1 MKKTLALVF
10 TFVMFAVLGMKGAD
24 PVVWS
29 YKLVDENTDHPALKI
44 TANVAAGYHLY
55 DFNHGGMENPL
66 KITVTPK
73 GATLVGTPVPSK
85 KFIAE
90 TDEDGMPA
98 KYYTGSVTFTQKLKP
113 TKADFSLTVK
123 ITGQAC
129 NDSGCHNFNK
139 AEILNGKAKV
149 AGEEKDEKEEEKAE
163 EVIVEEKSA
172 DTVAV
177 AAMLPDSVADSAAAA
192 VGATAADSA
201 LWENVEA
208 EVKALS
214 KEEKEASLWAIFIAG
229 ILGGLIALITP
240 CVWPMIPMTVSFF
253 LKQNKTRAKSV
264 RTAAVYGLSIIVI
277 YVILGL
283 LVTAIFGEGA
293 LNALSTN
300 AIFNVFFFLLL
311 VVFAI
316 SFMGGFELTLPSKW
330 TNKMDSKVDSTT
342 GMLSVFFMAFT
353 LALVSFSCTGPIIG
367 TLLVEAATS
376 GNYLAP
382 AIGMFGFAL
391 ALALPFTLF
400 AMFPTMLKSMP
411 KSGGW
416 LNSVKVVLGFL
427 ELALALKFLSIA
439 DLTTGW
445 RILDREVFLCLW
457 IVIFFLLGVYLLGK
471 LRFPHDSKV
480 EKTGVGRF
488 MLALISFA
496 FAVYM
501 LPGLWGAPLKAISA
515 FAPPSTTQ
523 DFSLFEGEV
532 KARSHSYEEGVA
544 LGVNEDKPILL
555 DFSGHGC
562 TNCRELEGAVW
573 TNDEVRNIIND
584 KFILVSLMVDE
595 RTPLPEQIIKKNRN
609 GETVILETVG
619 ELWGFLESEKFG
631 IMAQPY
637 HIIIDHNGKPLSQA
651 MDYNNGKNVDNY
663 IKFLETGL
671 ENYNKKHA
679 AATAQQPA
687 AE

>member
-1 MKKTLALVF
+1 MKKTLALLVS
-10 TFVMFAVLGMKGAD
+10 FVMFAVLGVKGAD
-24 PVVWS
+24 PVTWS
-29 YKLVDENTDHPALKI
+29 YKLIDENTDHPAVQM
-44 TANVAAGYHLY
+44 TATVAAGYHLY
-55 DFNHGGMENPL
+55 DFTHGGMENPL
-66 KITVTPK
+66 NISVKAD
-73 GATLVGTPVPSK
+73 GATLVGKPAANK
-85 KFIAE
+85 KFTAE

-98 KYYTGSVTFTQKLKP
+98 RYYTGSVTFTQKLKA
-113 TKADFSLTVK
+113 TKPEFKLTIK

-129 NDSGCHNFNK
+129 DDNSCSNINVAK
-139 AEILNGKAKV
+139 IMSGKASV
-149 AGEEKDEKEEEKAE
+149 AGDVKEEETETPETPAE
-163 EVIVEEKSA
+163 ELA
-172 DTVAV
+172 DT
-177 AAMLPDSVADSAAAA
+177 LAA
-192 VGATAADSA
+192 VGAVPAAATDSVSGAVLNESEGA
-201 LWENVEA
+201 LWANVEA
-208 EVKALS
+208 EVKALGT
-214 KEEKEASLWAIFIAG
+214 EEKEASLWAIFLAG
-229 ILGGLIALITP
+229 VIGGLIALITP

-253 LKQNKTRAKSV
+253 LKQNKSRAKSV
-264 RTAAVYGLSIIVI
+264 RSASVYGRSIIVI
-277 YVILGL
+277 YVLIGL
-283 LVTAIFGEGA
+283 VVTAIFGEQA

-300 AIFNVFFFLLL
+300 AVFNVFFFLLL

-342 GMLSVFFMAFT
+342 GMLSIFFMAFT

-391 ALALPFTLF
+391 ALALPFTIF

-439 DLTTGW
+439 DLTSGW
-445 RILDREVFLCLW
+445 RIMDREVFLCLW

-488 MLALISFA
+488 MLALVSFA

-501 LPGLWGAPLKAISA
+501 IPGLWGAPLKAISA
-515 FAPPSTTQ
+515 FAPPSNTQ

-532 KARSHSYEEGVA
+532 KARSHNYEEGVA
-544 LGVNEDKPILL
+544 LGLNENKPILL

-595 RTPLPEQIIKKNRN
+595 RTKLPEQIIKTNRK

-671 ENYNKKHA
+671 NNFAKQ
-679 AATAQQPA
+679 TAPA
-687 AE
+687 SGQEK